1 MQPADHNI
9 AARRA
14 ALPGE
19 RFALLAAIMRRS
31 LFHAVLLTGLCITL
45 ALITLVLSGCN
56 TLAKN
61 LNIEN
66 PTYSLRNI
74 DPRVQIA
81 LPLSASSIDFDMTV
95 GVNNPNAVGLRLD
108 RFDFTLYV
116 NNSRIL
122 DSISDQQIRI
132 PANGT
137 GDVHLRARV
146 GYNNIQNLW
155 SEIVG
160 LINGNRA
167 RYEMRGNAYYNTPI
181 GQMKFPVTIY
191 SR

>member
-1 MQPADHNI
+1 MK
-9 AARRA
+9 
-14 ALPGE
+14 
-19 RFALLAAIMRRS
+19 RS
-31 LFHAVLLTGLCITL
+31 LFQAALLTGLCITL
-45 ALITLVLSGCN
+45 ALITLVLSGCQS
-56 TLAKN
+56 LAN

-81 LPLSASSIDFDMTV
+81 LPLSASTIDFDMTV
-95 GVNNPNAVGLRLD
+95 GVNNPNAVALRLD
-108 RFDFTLYV
+108 RFDFTLFV
-116 NNSRIL
+116 NDSRIL
-122 DSISDQQIRI
+122 DSFSDQQIRI
-132 PANGT
+132 PANGV

-146 GYNNIQNLW
+146 GYDNIRSLW
-155 SEIVG
+155 SELVG

-181 GQMKFPVTIY
+181 GQMKFPVTVY

>member
-9 AARRA
+9 AGRTD

-19 RFALLAAIMRRS
+19 PFAVLAAIMRRS
-31 LFHAVLLTGLCITL
+31 LFHAGLLTGLCITL

-56 TLAKN
+56 TLAKT

-66 PTYSLRNI
+66 PSYSLRSI

-81 LPLSASSIDFDMTV
+81 LPLSAPSIDFDMTV
-95 GVNNPNAVGLRLD
+95 GVNNPNNVALRLD

-116 NNSRIL
+116 NDSRIL
-122 DSISDQQIRI
+122 DSLSDQQVRI

-137 GDVHLRARV
+137 GDVRLRARV
-146 GYNNIQNLW
+146 GYRNIQSLW

-167 RYEMRGNAYYNTPI
+167 RYELRGNAYYNTPI
-181 GQMKFPVTIY
+181 GQMKFPVTVY

>member
-19 RFALLAAIMRRS
+19 RFALLVAIMRRS

-95 GVNNPNAVGLRLD
+95 GVNNPNTVGLRLD

-160 LINGNRA
+160 LINWNRA

>member
-9 AARRA
+9 AGRTD

-19 RFALLAAIMRRS
+19 PFAVLAAIMRRS
-31 LFHAVLLTGLCITL
+31 LFHAGLLTGLCITL

-56 TLAKN
+56 TLAKT

-66 PTYSLRNI
+66 PSYSLRSI

-95 GVNNPNAVGLRLD
+95 GVNNPNNVALRLD

-122 DSISDQQIRI
+122 DSLSDQQVRI

-137 GDVHLRARV
+137 GDVRLRARV
-146 GYNNIQNLW
+146 GYRNIQSLW

-167 RYEMRGNAYYNTPI
+167 RYELRGNAYYNTPI
-181 GQMKFPVTIY
+181 GQMKFPVTVY